1 MFSSSCWP
9 PHLRSKPQHK
19 AAVLLIKPGRA
30 GRPAGNPM
38 LHVDGRSGGRNS
50 TLLVKSGKPSCAP
63 ISGDQLFRTLP
74 LHFLGRRY
82 DEGLVAETLPGTNRN
97 KGTL

>member
-1 MFSSSCWP
+1 
-9 PHLRSKPQHK
+9 
-19 AAVLLIKPGRA
+19 
-30 GRPAGNPM
+30 M

-74 LHFLGRRY
+74 LHFLGRRD
-82 DEGLVAETLPGTNRN
+82 DEGLVAESVPALTGI
-97 KGTL
+97 KGLWSLFPLGVRRS